1 MISRFVVRTIVPTL
15 TAWLI
20 LCPAATLA
28 EPVAQTI
35 LPTLSFHSD
44 TSSVSK
50 QIPASARRGCIDVR
64 VTWIGALPAPWE
76 KQDEFILSLKSVQ
89 PKINIKYHFRSA
101 YQRYRMDF
109 IDLTGDGME
118 EIVLVSGVGRGT
130 SVTKEYLTVLQIE
143 KKGLKPLGKTP
154 LSGYF
159 AEGSRWWYEIAYVQS
174 STSACPEVQ
183 LSLTHDEMPERSWGG
198 PEFIPKEES
207 KTLSFCSGSSSGKVR

>member
-1 MISRFVVRTIVPTL
+1 MISRVLNGTI
-15 TAWLI
+15 LI
-20 LCPAATLA
+20 SLAVWFAFRPATTVA
-28 EPVAQTI
+28 ETTGQTI
-35 LPTLSFHSD
+35 LPALSFHGD

-50 QIPASARRGCIDVR
+50 QIRASPKHGPIDVR

-76 KQDEFILSLKSVQ
+76 KQDEFILSLKSVR
-89 PKINIKYHFRSA
+89 PKIDIKYHFKSA

-109 IDLTGDGME
+109 IDLVGDGME
-118 EIVLVSGVGRGT
+118 KIVLVSGVGRGT

-143 KKGLKPLGKTP
+143 KKALKPLGKTP

-183 LSLTHDEMPERSWGG
+183 LSLNHDEMPEGSWGG

-207 KTLSFCSGSSSGKVR
+207 KTLSFCSESLGGKAR